1 MSPLNRAHQALSDAG
16 LSAYRPGEAAGPCKA
31 AYLVVYD
38 AGLTPLLKG
47 QALRAVGV
55 AAFAPLGQQEA
66 LAAMLSAASE
76 ALRAL
81 GLRPRG
87 AAGPEGIDEAFRA
100 HTQSL
105 EFTALCAM

>member
-1 MSPLNRAHQALSDAG
+1 MSPLERARQALQNAG
-16 LSAYRPGEAAGPCKA
+16 LSVYRPGEAAGPCKA

-38 AGLTPLLKG
+38 AGWTPLQKG

-55 AAFAPLGQQEA
+55 AAFAPLGQQQV
-66 LAAMLSAASE
+66 LAPMLSAASG
-76 ALRAL
+76 ALRAR
-81 GLRPRG
+81 GLAPRG
-87 AAGPEGIDEAFRA
+87 AAGPEGIDEGFRA